1 VSDAYFDRY
10 SCLSQRDD
18 ELGHDAASPML
29 LDNYRTILGNIVETS
44 QESVAAEV
52 FKALG
57 DPVRWSII
65 KQIAAVGELPCA
77 DLEQTLPVSK
87 PTISYHTKI
96 LQQAGLLSVRKEGRN
111 YYYTL
116 RREVLREVQD
126 ELWHLAPVPRPV
138 TEDGIAYDAL
148 PARHRAER
156 SAAAPPKSAR
166 RDRPLRRA
174 AGDEDMV
181 LLTW

>member
-1 VSDAYFDRY
+1 
-10 SCLSQRDD
+10 
-18 ELGHDAASPML
+18 M
-29 LDNYRTILGNIVETS
+29 ETS
-44 QESVAAEV
+44 QENAAASAAVEV

-65 KQIAAVGELPCA
+65 AQIAAVDELPCA

-111 YYYTL
+111 YFYAL
-116 RREVLREVQD
+116 RREVLTEVQD
-126 ELWHLAPVPRPV
+126 ELWRLAPAPRPV
-138 TEDGIAYDAL
+138 GEGGIDYEV
-148 PARHRAER
+148 PASRQRAER
-156 SAAAPPKSAR
+156 RAADQARNGR
-166 RDRPLRRA
+166 RDRRARRV
-174 AGDEDMV
+174 AGDDDVV

>member
-1 VSDAYFDRY
+1 
-10 SCLSQRDD
+10 
-18 ELGHDAASPML
+18 ML
-29 LDNYRTILGNIVETS
+29 LVSMELFRRTVVETS
-44 QESVAAEV
+44 QDIASAEI

-65 KQIAAVGELPCA
+65 AQIAAVDELPCA

-111 YYYTL
+111 YFYAL
-116 RREVLREVQD
+116 RREVLREIQD
-126 ELWHLAPVPRPV
+126 ELWRLAPTPRPV
-138 TEDGIAYDAL
+138 TEGGVEAA
-148 PARHRAER
+148 PSRRRAER
-156 SAAAPPKSAR
+156 PAAAAQAR
-166 RDRPLRRA
+166 RGRRA
-174 AGDEDMV
+174 RRVAGDEEVV

>member
-1 VSDAYFDRY
+1 
-10 SCLSQRDD
+10 
-18 ELGHDAASPML
+18 M
-29 LDNYRTILGNIVETS
+29 ETS
-44 QESVAAEV
+44 QESAAAVEV

-65 KQIAAVGELPCA
+65 AQIAAVDELPCA

-111 YYYTL
+111 YFYAL

-126 ELWHLAPVPRPV
+126 ELWHLAPAPRPV
-138 TEDGIAYDAL
+138 GDSGIDYEA
-148 PARHRAER
+148 PATRHRAER
-156 SAAAPPKSAR
+156 PGAAAQARSAR
-166 RDRPLRRA
+166 RDRRARRV
-174 AGDEDMV
+174 AGDEDVV